1 MHVRENLFAANIE
14 EEEKKKKIETT
25 NVLSQRKSLHTH
37 LRYYYNLIRRR
48 IIKLGTIA
56 CIFTSFY
63 AESKKNYNWNEFTTN
78 FGSKWIN

>member
-14 EEEKKKKIETT
+14 EEEKKKNRDDECAFTKKI
-25 NVLSQRKSLHTH
+25 VYTH

-63 AESKKNYNWNEFTTN
+63 AESRKNYNWNEFTN
-78 FGSKWIN
+78 WIEVD